1 MTSTFMERITVV
13 LPLQGGDALPTEIL
27 AATAQDKAIFVPARP
42 VNIVRWGYIVTTVL
56 GNTTQ
61 VLAMDFVAADG
72 FGDLSTN
79 RVEGATDSDGVDTAG
94 GTITSG
100 EATAVGAGHYHD
112 VSPKLKVDPGEA
124 VIIEATAAPSSGDY
138 YIFIEYEQEA
148 FAGGSPAPALS
159 FGNRTSNLTKKAS

>member
-1 MTSTFMERITVV
+1 MTSTFMERITLV
-13 LPLQGGDALPTEIL
+13 LPVQGGDALPTEIA
-27 AATAQDKAIFVPARP
+27 AATVQDKAIFTPARP
-42 VNIVRWGYIVTTVL
+42 VNIVRWGYIVQTVL
-56 GNTTQ
+56 GSSVQ

-100 EATAVGAGHYHD
+100 EATAVGKGHYHD

-124 VIIEATAAPSSGDY
+124 VIIEATTAPSSGDY
-138 YIFIEYEQEA
+138 FLFIEYEQEA
-148 FAGGSPAPALS
+148 FSGGLPAPALS
-159 FGNRTSNLTKKAS
+159 FANRTSNLTKKTS